1 MGKDKKKSRKKPGG
15 NDDIVRELAVAYAME
30 LETVQNY
37 IANSVHLD
45 GVRSEVIKKA
55 LAADVATEVQHAQQ
69 LAQRIKTIG
78 GRVPGSLEHPRNQKY
93 LQPPDDPTD
102 VVAVIRGVI
111 EAEESAIAQY
121 NKIIR
126 LADGRDYVT
135 QDLCIEILA
144 GEEDHRREFVGFLR
158 EYATA

>member
-1 MGKDKKKSRKKPGG
+1 MAKAKARTGG
-15 NDDIVRELAVAYAME
+15 NDDIVRELRVAYGME

-45 GVRSEVIKKA
+45 GVRSDVIKKA
-55 LAADVATEVQHAQQ
+55 LAADVPTELLHAQQ

-78 GRVPGSLEHPRNQKY
+78 GKVPGSFENGTHQKF
-93 LQPPDDPTD
+93 LQPPKDTTD

-111 EAEESAIAQY
+111 AAEEAAIAQY

-126 LADGRDYVT
+126 LCEGRDYVT
-135 QDLCIEILA
+135 QDLVIGILA
-144 GEEDHRREFVGFLR
+144 GEEDHRREFLGFLR
-158 EYATA
+158 EYAKA